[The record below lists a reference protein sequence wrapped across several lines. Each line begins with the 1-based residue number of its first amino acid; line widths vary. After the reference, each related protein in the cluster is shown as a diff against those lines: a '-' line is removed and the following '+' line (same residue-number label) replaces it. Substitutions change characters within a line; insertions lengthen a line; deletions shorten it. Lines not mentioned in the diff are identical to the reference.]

1 MVGKS
6 NDPLTIGDKKQD
18 APQWKKAFVLDDPQ
32 WGIDVPSCRIR
43 AHSPTCGSLMR
54 FFFRKST
61 TRSYSLMHFSHVSM
75 RGAEIWH
82 IWKQHHLREYCW
94 KMLKSIFPIRSMP
107 LQGDGLYTALL
118 IKILAYLLALRM
130 KARREFSE
138 WTNTQMMRHLSRHH
152 DLRDFMTM
160 HFHDAFSIT

>member
-1 MVGKS
+1 MAGKS

-18 APQWKKAFVLDDPQ
+18 APQWKKALVLDDPQ

-61 TRSYSLMHFSHVSM
+61 TRSSSLMHFSHVSM

-107 LQGDGLYTALL
+107 LQGDGLYT
-118 IKILAYLLALRM
+118 
-130 KARREFSE
+130 KAIQFSNSIPMRASACAGWAANRRHAAA
-138 WTNTQMMRHLSRHH
+138 MLV
-152 DLRDFMTM
+152 
-160 HFHDAFSIT
+160 